1 MQRFV
6 RIAWWS
12 CQHCR
17 QQLAQG
23 SKEKQKAPDFLDP
36 MYVGREVVHV
46 PVPRETTDHLVWE
59 QSTWTSFC
67 LLSFKYPPFHLEAQ
81 LHFCMHKAQ
90 LVLFWETSPQYLRK
104 FDYFWEI
111 LSRSKKEKD
120 HAVKEVLCLS
130 HASQSMRRR
139 NHLAL
144 SPEWTCNC
152 LSQRFRGKV
161 FTYAFPQTLNVT
173 FVCRPPHTHLPF
185 NTYILST
192 KASILL
198 LKIPFLPPLWTEM
211 LPRICSSLSLN
222 ISAQSIQCCFY
233 GYMQSFKNMHCS
245 NSNP

>member
-6 RIAWWS
+6 RTAWWS

-17 QQLAQG
+17 QQLAPG

-67 LLSFKYPPFHLEAQ
+67 VLSFKYPPFHLEAQ

-173 FVCRPPHTHLPF
+173 FVCRPPPHTPSLQYIHLKHQSQHFAIKNSFPSSIVNRDAAQNLLF
-185 NTYILST
+185 TKSKHICTKHSVLFLRLYAILQ
-192 KASILL
+192 KYAL
-198 LKIPFLPPLWTEM
+198 
-211 LPRICSSLSLN
+211 
-222 ISAQSIQCCFY
+222 
-233 GYMQSFKNMHCS
+233 
-245 NSNP
+245 